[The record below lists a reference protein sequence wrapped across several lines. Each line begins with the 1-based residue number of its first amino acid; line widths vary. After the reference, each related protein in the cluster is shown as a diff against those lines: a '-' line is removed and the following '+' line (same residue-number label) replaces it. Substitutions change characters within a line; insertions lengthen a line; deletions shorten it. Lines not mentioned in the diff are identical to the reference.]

1 MQAVGSLKTEEIFP
15 CGKNQHLH
23 PKLMLPGPYIV
34 RPDTTTDT
42 TQVSVLLKAVLE
54 LYGQQQTREPGQFFH
69 HYHFSRSHSG
79 ISSIPH
85 NSHCTPFL
93 VASWG
98 LLCSASISR
107 VPSAFV
113 APSWFLSS
121 GHNTQLQQNDKQINK
136 QLCFVVEFSV
146 PSSPFPQFFV
156 WRRAVRNRCWNL
168 VTPSSTYICFLLEY
182 CCISPNLELQKNNR
196 VPKIFIRGATKSKT
210 PVVGHS

>member
-1 MQAVGSLKTEEIFP
+1 MRE
-15 CGKNQHLH
+15 
-23 PKLMLPGPYIV
+23 KLALTPQVNASWPIYCKA
-34 RPDTTTDT
+34 RHNHT

-146 PSSPFPQFFV
+146 PSSPFPQFFCMEKSCQKQV
-156 WRRAVRNRCWNL
+156 
-168 VTPSSTYICFLLEY
+168 LE
-182 CCISPNLELQKNNR
+182 S
-196 VPKIFIRGATKSKT
+196 
-210 PVVGHS
+210 GHSIQHVHLLSFGVLLHFT